1 MLPGENVEKL
11 EGAPNFRQVGTYST
25 LYFHELELL
34 GFFTHLLILRL
45 LASQFSELVSQQR
58 KASSKCWRRQKFR
71 YLLQTPTTL
80 LLFLLLLK
88 GRPLHPTTHP
98 GQSGSTCGRNRSSMS
113 TAALARQGRL
123 QTRSVLFIITFSGIL
138 MICTRTLRS
147 SSQWKNLKSFRS
159 TISGTSRIFPK
170 RTV

>member
-45 LASQFSELVSQQR
+45 LVSQFSELASQQR
-58 KASSKCWRRQKFR
+58 KASSKCWRRRKPR
-71 YLLQTPTTL
+71 CLLQTPTLPLIL

-88 GRPLHPTTHP
+88 GRHLLPTTLP

-113 TAALARQGRL
+113 TAAHARQGRL
-123 QTRSVLFIITFSGIL
+123 QTNLYFSSL
-138 MICTRTLRS
+138 P
-147 SSQWKNLKSFRS
+147 SQVS
-159 TISGTSRIFPK
+159 
-170 RTV
+170 